1 MSQRAAF
8 KTLTLASFLAVSY
21 GAFCQEQSTKQSSH
35 AEMEEFLRSANIV
48 QRKALGTGV
57 TSSDRAKLSDGHLEH
72 DAHVQSV
79 NIEKPTFTTSH
90 GTELNFK
97 DSYKFNIA
105 AYRLDQILG
114 LNMIPVSVE
123 RKVAGKTSAITW
135 WVDDVLM
142 DELQRHNKNVTPPDL
157 DGWSKQM
164 HILRVFDQLIYNT
177 DRNLGN
183 MLIDK
188 KWQIW
193 MIDHT
198 RAFRSQKTLLSQK
211 NLVMCDRKLLAS
223 LRKLDE
229 ETLMAELKAF
239 LTKTEVKALIAR
251 RDLIV
256 KFFDD
261 EVASKGEG
269 TVLYDLPRRQ

>member
-21 GAFCQEQSTKQSSH
+21 GAFCQEQSTRQSR
-35 AEMEEFLRSANIV
+35 AEMEEFLRSATIV

-79 NIEKPTFTTSH
+79 NIEKPTFTTSR

-105 AYRLDQILG
+105 AYKLDQILG
-114 LNMIPVSVE
+114 LNMVPVSIE
-123 RKVAGKTSAITW
+123 RKVAGKTSAVTW

-142 DELQRHNKNVTPPDL
+142 DELQRHNKNITPPDL
-157 DGWSKQM
+157 DEWSKQM

-183 MLIDK
+183 LLIDK
-188 KWQIW
+188 RWQIW

-198 RAFRSQKTLLSQK
+198 RAFRSQRTLLNQK
-211 NLVMCDRKLLAS
+211 NLAMCDRTLLAS